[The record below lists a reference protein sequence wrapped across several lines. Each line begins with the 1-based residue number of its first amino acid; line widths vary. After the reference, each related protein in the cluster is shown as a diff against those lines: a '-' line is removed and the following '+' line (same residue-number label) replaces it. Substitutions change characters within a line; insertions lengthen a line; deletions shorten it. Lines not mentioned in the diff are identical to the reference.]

1 MCIKLL
7 RAKYKVRALCHSF
20 AGKSSPVWKR
30 IEGIKNLISKDAC
43 LLVGNGNNIRTREDP
58 WVLDF
63 PSFKP
68 NSKEGVDTEQALS
81 VSQTISNNR
90 YSWDTQKLNDLFDE
104 QSVSEI
110 QKIPLTPTATRD
122 EWVWTISPLG
132 AISVKTAYWLN

>member
-1 MCIKLL
+1 M
-7 RAKYKVRALCHSF
+7 
-20 AGKSSPVWKR
+20 
-30 IEGIKNLISKDAC
+30 
-43 LLVGNGNNIRTREDP
+43 
-58 WVLDF
+58 LDF

-104 QSVSEI
+104 QSVSAI

-122 EWVWTISPLG
+122 EWVWTISPSG
-132 AISVKTAYWLN
+132 AISVKTTYWLS